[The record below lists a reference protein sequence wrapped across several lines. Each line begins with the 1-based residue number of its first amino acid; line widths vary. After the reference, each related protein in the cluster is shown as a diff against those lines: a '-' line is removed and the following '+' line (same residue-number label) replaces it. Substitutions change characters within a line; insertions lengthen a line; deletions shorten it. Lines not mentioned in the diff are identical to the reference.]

1 MLKIEAFHPS
11 DRVLRLAS
19 ILDRH
24 MSAMKFVCSQG
35 DLNTHLSIVSRAVPS
50 RPNKP
55 VLANI
60 LVKVDE
66 EAQRI
71 TLTSFDETLGIQTSF
86 SAHVDN
92 GGILTIPAKLLGDIV
107 SKLPPE
113 DLDFSQSDNEPV
125 ITLTCSAGEYQ
136 VRGMEAT
143 DYPNLPLV
151 EDGQVA
157 SVSAESILE
166 GLKGALFATS
176 SDETKQVL
184 TGVHVVAEPE
194 NLEFAA
200 TDGHRLAVVQSVD
213 DSGVDL
219 AIDVTVPGKAL
230 RELER
235 LLQSY
240 QGAEPI
246 SLRFDPTQVVFELGH
261 QRITTRLLE
270 GQYPNYRQLIP
281 KQFERQL
288 TIDRKQLMA
297 ALERIGVLAD
307 QRNNIVKLSIGGSK
321 QILALSVEA
330 QEVGS
335 GREEMSAQVTGEDL
349 DIAFN
354 VRYLLEGL
362 RALPSAEVQLQC
374 NSATSPAILTPV
386 SGLQMTYLVMPVQIR
401 S

>member
-1 MLKIEAFHPS
+1 
-11 DRVLRLAS
+11 LAS
-19 ILDRH
+19 ILDID
-24 MSAMKFVCSQG
+24 MSVIKFVCSQG

-60 LVKVDE
+60 LVKVDDDT
-66 EAQRI
+66 QRI

-86 SAHVDN
+86 SAHVEA
-92 GGILTIPAKLLGDIV
+92 GGVLTVPAKLLGDIV
-107 SKLPPE
+107 AKLPPE
-113 DLDFSQSDNEPV
+113 DLDFSQSATETV

-136 VRGMEAT
+136 VRGMDAT

-157 SVSAESILE
+157 SVSADSILE
-166 GLKGALFATS
+166 GLRGSLFATS

-194 NLEFAA
+194 TLEFAA
-200 TDGHRLAVVQSVD
+200 TDGHRLAVVQSAD
-213 DSGVDL
+213 DSGIDL
-219 AIDVTVPGKAL
+219 AINVTVPGKAL

-235 LLQSY
+235 LLQAY
-240 QGAEPI
+240 QGTEPI
-246 SLRFDPTQVVFELGH
+246 ALRFDPTQVVFELGH

-270 GQYPNYRQLIP
+270 GAYPNYRQLIP
-281 KQFERQL
+281 PKFERQL
-288 TIDRKQLMA
+288 TVDRKQLMA

-307 QRNNIVKLSIGGSK
+307 QRNNIVKLSISGKG
-321 QILALSVEA
+321 QTLALSVEA

-335 GREEMSAQVTGEDL
+335 GREEMSAQVTGDDL

-362 RALPSAEVQLQC
+362 RALPSSEIQLQC
-374 NSATSPAILTPV
+374 SSATSPAILTPV

>member
-1 MLKIEAFHPS
+1 M
-11 DRVLRLAS
+11 AS
-19 ILDRH
+19 ILDID
-24 MSAMKFVCSQG
+24 MSVIKFVCSQG

-60 LVKVDE
+60 LVKVDDDT
-66 EAQRI
+66 QRI

-86 SAHVDN
+86 SAHVEA
-92 GGILTIPAKLLGDIV
+92 GGVLTVPAKLLGDIV
-107 SKLPPE
+107 AKLPPE
-113 DLDFSQSDNEPV
+113 DLDFSQSATETV

-136 VRGMEAT
+136 VRGMDAT

-157 SVSAESILE
+157 SVSADSILE
-166 GLKGALFATS
+166 GLRGSLFATS

-194 NLEFAA
+194 TLEFAA
-200 TDGHRLAVVQSVD
+200 TDGHRLAVVQSAD
-213 DSGVDL
+213 DSGIDL
-219 AIDVTVPGKAL
+219 AINVTVPGKAL

-235 LLQSY
+235 LLQAY
-240 QGAEPI
+240 QGTAPI
-246 SLRFDPTQVVFELGH
+246 ALRFDPTQVVFELGH

-270 GQYPNYRQLIP
+270 GAYPNYRQLIP
-281 KQFERQL
+281 PKFERQL
-288 TIDRKQLMA
+288 TVDRKQLMA

-307 QRNNIVKLSIGGSK
+307 QRNNIVKLSISGKG
-321 QILALSVEA
+321 QTLALSVEA

-335 GREEMSAQVTGEDL
+335 GREEMSAQVTGDDL

-362 RALPSAEVQLQC
+362 RALPSSEIQLQC
-374 NSATSPAILTPV
+374 SSATSPAILTPV

>member
-1 MLKIEAFHPS
+1 M
-11 DRVLRLAS
+11 AS
-19 ILDRH
+19 ILDID
-24 MSAMKFVCSQG
+24 MSVIKFVCSQG

-60 LVKVDE
+60 LVKVDDDT
-66 EAQRI
+66 QRI

-86 SAHVDN
+86 SAHVEA
-92 GGILTIPAKLLGDIV
+92 GGVLTVPAKLLGDIV
-107 SKLPPE
+107 AKLPPE
-113 DLDFSQSDNEPV
+113 DLDFSQSATETV

-136 VRGMEAT
+136 VRGMDAT

-157 SVSAESILE
+157 SVSADSILE
-166 GLKGALFATS
+166 GLRGSLFATS

-194 NLEFAA
+194 TLEFAA
-200 TDGHRLAVVQSVD
+200 TDGHRLAVVQSAD
-213 DSGVDL
+213 DSGIDL
-219 AIDVTVPGKAL
+219 PINVTVPGKAL

-235 LLQSY
+235 LLQAY
-240 QGAEPI
+240 QGTEPI
-246 SLRFDPTQVVFELGH
+246 ALRFDPTQVVFELGH

-270 GQYPNYRQLIP
+270 GAYPNYRQLIP
-281 KQFERQL
+281 PKFERQL
-288 TIDRKQLMA
+288 TVDRKQLMA

-307 QRNNIVKLSIGGSK
+307 QRNNIVKLSISGKG
-321 QILALSVEA
+321 QTLALSVEA

-335 GREEMSAQVTGEDL
+335 GREEMSAQVTGDDL

-362 RALPSAEVQLQC
+362 RALPSSEIQLQC
-374 NSATSPAILTPV
+374 SSATSPAILTPV

>member
-1 MLKIEAFHPS
+1 M
-11 DRVLRLAS
+11 AS
-19 ILDRH
+19 ILDID
-24 MSAMKFVCSQG
+24 MSVIKFVCSQG

-60 LVKVDE
+60 LVKVDDDT
-66 EAQRI
+66 QRI

-86 SAHVDN
+86 SAHVEA
-92 GGILTIPAKLLGDIV
+92 GGVLTVPAKLLGDIV
-107 SKLPPE
+107 AKLPPE
-113 DLDFSQSDNEPV
+113 DLDFSQSATETV

-136 VRGMEAT
+136 VRGMDAT

-157 SVSAESILE
+157 SVSADSILE
-166 GLKGALFATS
+166 GLRGSLFATS

-194 NLEFAA
+194 TLEFAA
-200 TDGHRLAVVQSVD
+200 TDGHRLAVVQSAD
-213 DSGVDL
+213 DSGIDL
-219 AIDVTVPGKAL
+219 AINVTVPGKAL

-235 LLQSY
+235 LLQAY
-240 QGAEPI
+240 QGTEPI
-246 SLRFDPTQVVFELGH
+246 ALRFDPTQVVFELGH

-270 GQYPNYRQLIP
+270 GAYPNYRQLIP
-281 KQFERQL
+281 PKFERQL
-288 TIDRKQLMA
+288 TVDRKQLMA

-307 QRNNIVKLSIGGSK
+307 QRNNIVKLSISGRG
-321 QILALSVEA
+321 QTLALSVEA

-335 GREEMSAQVTGEDL
+335 GREEMSAQVTGDDL

-362 RALPSAEVQLQC
+362 RALPSSEIQLQC
-374 NSATSPAILTPV
+374 SSATSPAILTPV

>member
-1 MLKIEAFHPS
+1 
-11 DRVLRLAS
+11 
-19 ILDRH
+19 
-24 MSAMKFVCSQG
+24 MKFVCSQG

-50 RPNKP
+50 RPTKP

-60 LVKVDE
+60 LVKVDDDT
-66 EAQRI
+66 QCI

-86 SAHVDN
+86 SAHVEA
-92 GGILTIPAKLLGDIV
+92 GGVLTVPAKLLGDIV
-107 SKLPPE
+107 AKLPPE
-113 DLDFSQSDNEPV
+113 DLDFSQSATETV

-136 VRGMEAT
+136 VRGMDAT

-157 SVSAESILE
+157 SVSADSLLE
-166 GLKGALFATS
+166 GLRGSLFATS

-194 NLEFAA
+194 ALEFAA
-200 TDGHRLAVVQSVD
+200 TDGHRLAVVQSAD
-213 DSGVDL
+213 DSGIDL
-219 AIDVTVPGKAL
+219 AINVTVPGKAL

-235 LLQSY
+235 LLQAY
-240 QGAEPI
+240 QGTEPI
-246 SLRFDPTQVVFELGH
+246 ALRFDPTQVVFELGH

-270 GQYPNYRQLIP
+270 GAYPNYRQLIP
-281 KQFERQL
+281 PKFERQL
-288 TIDRKQLMA
+288 TVDRKQLMA

-307 QRNNIVKLSIGGSK
+307 QRNNIVKLSISGTG
-321 QILALSVEA
+321 QTLALSVEA

-335 GREEMSAQVTGEDL
+335 GREEMSAQVTGDDL

-362 RALPSAEVQLQC
+362 RALPSSEIQLQC
-374 NSATSPAILTPV
+374 SSATSPAILTPV